1 MSDDLEQKTD
11 DERLQELKA
20 ELSRHFGRFT
30 RWKAM
35 CPERDVTTVEE
46 QIRLAEE
53 VLAAPSTGTNAEW
66 LTHHLRL
73 KGSQSFDVGE
83 MLAGNG
89 PAAGKDGA

>member
-11 DERLQELKA
+11 AERLQELKT
-20 ELSRHFGRFT
+20 ELFRHFGKLTHWR
-30 RWKAM
+30 AM
-35 CPERDVTTVEE
+35 CQERNVTTVDE

-73 KGSQSFDVGE
+73 KGSQSFDVDE

-89 PAAGKDGA
+89 PAPGKDGA